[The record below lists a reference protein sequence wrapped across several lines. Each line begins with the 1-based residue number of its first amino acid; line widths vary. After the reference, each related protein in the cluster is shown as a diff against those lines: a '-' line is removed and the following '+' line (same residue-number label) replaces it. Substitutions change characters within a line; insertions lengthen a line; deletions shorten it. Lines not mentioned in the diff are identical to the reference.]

1 MDNWTDDARK
11 GYEPLIKEVENLIGL
26 SMNAGKEGDEIKV
39 LPKSFLTSH
48 DDNHRHCFGQVL
60 AQFLGGSLDNLNR
73 VLVVIRDNKAHI
85 YRNYPEMLEIIPKVD
100 IQMGRAVFE
109 NQVLDITAV
118 KFKDAVFDLDV
129 RDGDKFLWLFRRGW
143 SFGLYFDFSGEMKTV
158 DLWKELGRCY
168 RKLEFHSL
176 YLSLSVQENFDILID
191 RGWFPFVQILGNEFD
206 KLRLGI
212 DDAKGMEIAEDE
224 IVGSFTPERI
234 DQFTEYWW
242 RNEIFRNHRT
252 IITAGVDAYKK
263 GGPDDIINCI
273 KNLATEIEGV
283 IRLDYHRAREK
294 KPSTCELKNYVLSQ
308 GKSKFSSPE
317 SLGFPGLFFNYLD
330 KVFFRQFDIES
341 GDVRLARPSVAH
353 GVADGGEYT
362 KMRALQLILTLDQIY
377 FYLS

>member
-158 DLWKELGRCY
+158 DFMERTWPMLQKVGISFFVFISLG
-168 RKLEFHSL
+168 
-176 YLSLSVQENFDILID
+176 
-191 RGWFPFVQILGNEFD
+191 
-206 KLRLGI
+206 
-212 DDAKGMEIAEDE
+212 
-224 IVGSFTPERI
+224 
-234 DQFTEYWW
+234 
-242 RNEIFRNHRT
+242 
-252 IITAGVDAYKK
+252 
-263 GGPDDIINCI
+263 
-273 KNLATEIEGV
+273 
-283 IRLDYHRAREK
+283 ARE
-294 KPSTCELKNYVLSQ
+294 
-308 GKSKFSSPE
+308 F
-317 SLGFPGLFFNYLD
+317 
-330 KVFFRQFDIES
+330 
-341 GDVRLARPSVAH
+341 
-353 GVADGGEYT
+353 
-362 KMRALQLILTLDQIY
+362 
-377 FYLS
+377 